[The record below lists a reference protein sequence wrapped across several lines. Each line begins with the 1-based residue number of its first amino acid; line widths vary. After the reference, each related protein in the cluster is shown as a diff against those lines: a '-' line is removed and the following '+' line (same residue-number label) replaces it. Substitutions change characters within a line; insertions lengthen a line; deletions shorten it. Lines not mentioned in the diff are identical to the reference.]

1 MKVTDYLKNAG
12 NNTLISFEVLPPLKG
27 SGMQDIFNLLDPL
40 MEFKPPFIDV
50 TYHREEYIYK
60 KQDSGYYEKTA
71 IRKRPGTVGICA
83 AIMHRYDVDAV
94 PHLICGGFNR
104 EDTEN
109 ALIDL
114 NFLEINNVLALRGDA
129 LQFDSKFV
137 PEPGGNAYAL
147 DLVKQIDE
155 MNHGRYL
162 DENIENGQKTNF
174 CIGIAGYPEKHF
186 EAPNMES
193 DLAFIKEK
201 VKAGA
206 EYIVT
211 QMFFDNK
218 KYFEY
223 VESCRNAGIHIPIV
237 PGLKPLTKLYQL
249 SSIPRHFYINLPEDL
264 VSSFLSAKTMEAKRQ
279 VGIEWCVA
287 QSQELRQQEFLVY
300 ITILWAM
307 WIPLKKLLNPYFN
320 GILVCSIRSSS

>member
-83 AIMHRYDVDAV
+83 AIMHRYEVDAV

-147 DLVKQIDE
+147 DLVKQVDD

-193 DLAFIKEK
+193 DLAFIKKK
-201 VKAGA
+201 VEAGA
-206 EYIVT
+206 DYIVT

-237 PGLKPLTKLYQL
+237 PGLKPMTKLYQL

-264 VSSFLSAKTMEAKRQ
+264 VSAFLSAKTMEAKRQ

-287 QSQELRQQEFLVY
+287 QSQELKAAGVPCLHYYTMGDVD
-300 ITILWAM
+300 TI
-307 WIPLKKLLNPYFN
+307 KKIAESVF
-320 GILVCSIRSSS
+320 

>member
-147 DLVKQIDE
+147 DLVKQVDD

-193 DLAFIKEK
+193 DLAFIKKK
-201 VKAGA
+201 VEAGA
-206 EYIVT
+206 DYIVT

-237 PGLKPLTKLYQL
+237 PGLKPMTKLYQL

-264 VSSFLSAKTMEAKRQ
+264 VSAFLSAKTMEAKRQ

-287 QSQELRQQEFLVY
+287 QSQELKAAGVPCLHYYTMGDVD
-300 ITILWAM
+300 TI
-307 WIPLKKLLNPYFN
+307 KKIAESVF
-320 GILVCSIRSSS
+320 

>member
-83 AIMHRYDVDAV
+83 AIMHRYEVDAV

-147 DLVKQIDE
+147 DLVKQVDD

-193 DLAFIKEK
+193 DLAFIKKK
-201 VKAGA
+201 VEAGA

-264 VSSFLSAKTMEAKRQ
+264 VSAFLSAKTMEAKRQ

-287 QSQELRQQEFLVY
+287 QSQELKAAGVPCLHYYTMGDVD
-300 ITILWAM
+300 TI
-307 WIPLKKLLNPYFN
+307 KKIAESVF
-320 GILVCSIRSSS
+320 